1 MIWLKSDP
9 ESCVNGVAFRLIKS
23 AVKSFSASLV
33 SFARRAELLTHNIA
47 RCAELQ
53 ATKIARRAVFGCVS
67 EIETV
72 RVQQEFF
79 QADGYHAV
87 LVAAEFDVAADYDD
101 LFE

>member
-9 ESCVNGVAFRLIKS
+9 ESRVNGVAFRLIKS
-23 AVKSFSASLV
+23 AVKPFSALV
-33 SFARRAELLTHNIA
+33 SFARCAELLTHNIA

-87 LVAAEFDVAADYDD
+87 LVAAEFDVTADYDD